1 MGGAAVTRYKK
12 QEKAMNHREVFIS
25 HYPEALYKRVALRI
39 FAGQT
44 TRCHCNGHCSNQC
57 CHCFSVQS
65 ALEAKV
71 TAATV
76 KWVGE
81 GSWTLD
87 NLCFDWDHEAYQ
99 VWTCTV
105 LYCTVVY
112 CTVLY
117 CTVLYCSVLYY
128 TVLFYNI
135 HYCTLYC
142 SYL

>member
-1 MGGAAVTRYKK
+1 M
-12 QEKAMNHREVFIS
+12 
-25 HYPEALYKRVALRI
+25 
-39 FAGQT
+39 
-44 TRCHCNGHCSNQC
+44 
-57 CHCFSVQS
+57 
-65 ALEAKV
+65 

-105 LYCTVVY
+105 LHCTVLHCTVLHCTVLY

-117 CTVLYCSVLYY
+117 CTVLYQVWTCANTEGATLAKGESLQLTCSESSNFRCIGFLS
-128 TVLFYNI
+128 I
-135 HYCTLYC
+135 
-142 SYL
+142 

>member
-1 MGGAAVTRYKK
+1 M
-12 QEKAMNHREVFIS
+12 
-25 HYPEALYKRVALRI
+25 
-39 FAGQT
+39 
-44 TRCHCNGHCSNQC
+44 
-57 CHCFSVQS
+57 
-65 ALEAKV
+65 

-105 LYCTVVY
+105 LYCTVLY

-117 CTVLYCSVLYY
+117 CTVPYY
-128 TVLFYNI
+128 YF
-135 HYCTLYC
+135 
-142 SYL
+142 S